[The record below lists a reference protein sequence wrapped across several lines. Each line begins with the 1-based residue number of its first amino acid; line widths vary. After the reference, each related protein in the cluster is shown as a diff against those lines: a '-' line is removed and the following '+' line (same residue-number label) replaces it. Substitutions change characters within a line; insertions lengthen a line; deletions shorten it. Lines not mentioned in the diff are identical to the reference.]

1 MKRIVFALC
10 AISISLS
17 TTAQGNLEKRL
28 QGSPVVDSLVSKVNA
43 LGGNASVSYYNDG
56 RLHKT
61 VTFNCPLMNDFH
73 PTLPTGDPK
82 KDAQNHQIDSIRQL
96 RVEQYSRVYEAA
108 RNTCKSLTDNA
119 QESYT
124 WEYHRN
130 GVDSVR
136 YTIAIGEYQ
145 NGDTMTTYQH
155 NRDVWYY
162 NAPELISFRY
172 NSLPF
177 NDGNQWGYKGFG
189 HFRYEYTPDSVIKQ
203 MKELAPFD
211 KTAYTE
217 LLQPILKQKGITS
230 RQLYVYHDSTYIFQE
245 KKWDEEEFVMREN
258 TIDPVQKKSETR
270 ATIYTMHSKAL
281 ADTVLSQLKA
291 TTWSFLENNSDID
304 FRFTPD
310 TYYESTKL
318 SELFEHFTPTRVPS
332 FYYICLHSIGD
343 TEFNIL
349 VIEGTGDLLMPMEWL
364 ILKSWKNGKVVYDK
378 RSKTLTPKQARD
390 YTSAHRF
397 ISKRQFEPTD

>member
-1 MKRIVFALC
+1 
-10 AISISLS
+10 
-17 TTAQGNLEKRL
+17 
-28 QGSPVVDSLVSKVNA
+28 
-43 LGGNASVSYYNDG
+43 
-56 RLHKT
+56 
-61 VTFNCPLMNDFH
+61 
-73 PTLPTGDPK
+73 
-82 KDAQNHQIDSIRQL
+82 
-96 RVEQYSRVYEAA
+96 
-108 RNTCKSLTDNA
+108 
-119 QESYT
+119 
-124 WEYHRN
+124 
-130 GVDSVR
+130 
-136 YTIAIGEYQ
+136 
-145 NGDTMTTYQH
+145 MTTYQN

-172 NSLPF
+172 NSLPN

-189 HFRYEYTPDSVIKQ
+189 HFRYEYTPDSLMKQ

-211 KTAYTE
+211 KTAYSE
-217 LLQPILKQKGITS
+217 LLLPILKQKGITS
-230 RQLYVYHDSTYIFQE
+230 RQLYVYHDSTYTIQD
-245 KKWDEEEFVMREN
+245 KKWDEDDFVMREN

-270 ATIYTMHSKAL
+270 VTIYTMHSKAL
-281 ADTVLSQLKA
+281 AETVLSQLKA

-349 VIEGTGDLLMPMEWL
+349 VIEGTGDMMVPMKWL

-397 ISKRQFEPTD
+397 TSRRQFEPID